1 EITMARAEGQRRIV
15 EAQTRKLAL
24 IAESRGQV
32 QALLAKA
39 AAEVDVQKARLAQ
52 VRFQLVADK
61 VKPAEARKS
70 QMVAQ
75 ARGSA
80 SKIVEEGKATA
91 SAIRALGE
99 TWKKAG
105 DNARQIFVAQKLQ
118 SLVATMMKTVG
129 DMPIDKVT
137 FIDRDLA
144 ANGSN
149 FAVKAA
155 VTAEQ
160 LKQMLGVDL
169 AAIAQRV
176 APTPALVAAPPPV
189 PRPRPPTAPGPG
201 KPPGTTG

>member
-1 EITMARAEGQRRIV
+1 MARAEGQRRIV